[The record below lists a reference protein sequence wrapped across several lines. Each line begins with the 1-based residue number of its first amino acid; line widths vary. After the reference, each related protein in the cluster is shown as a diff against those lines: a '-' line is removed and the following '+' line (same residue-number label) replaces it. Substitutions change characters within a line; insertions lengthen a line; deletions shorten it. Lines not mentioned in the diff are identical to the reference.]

1 MSSFFKEK
9 VIRTLAAAEDQAKTI
24 LETIGDSI
32 DYITLTGADV
42 ILAIYI
48 EKEVN
53 KCGIIMPTERLEESI
68 YQSKVALVVKTGPDA
83 FKFKGSYA
91 WVSPNQ
97 DEYEGDFASGDT
109 LLLKKSYYERAAK
122 YTPKVGDW
130 VIHFPT
136 DSKLFG
142 LNGVPCRYALDSS
155 VKMITTRPDAIL

>member
-1 MSSFFKEK
+1 MSSFFKED
-9 VIRTLAAAEDQAKTI
+9 VIRRLAAAENQAKTVLDI
-24 LETIGDSI
+24 IGDSI
-32 DYITLTGADV
+32 DHITLTGSDV
-42 ILAIYI
+42 VLAVYI
-48 EKEVN
+48 EKEMS
-53 KCGIIMPTERLEESI
+53 KGGLILPTQRLEESI

-83 FKFKGSYA
+83 FKFKGSFA
-91 WVSPNQ
+91 WVSPEKNEIGK
-97 DEYEGDFASGDT
+97 DGKFTKA
-109 LLLKKSYYERAAK
+109 YYARAAK